1 MSARE
6 SLVITSDVDVSIM
19 DSAFSE
25 IQALRRCT
33 RDIVAVST
41 LPAIWASQAPV
52 QIAGSLAEV
61 LSDTLSLDLAYVRVN
76 EPGGSPLEIGYT
88 PQGFL
93 TDERVGQVSRCIEP
107 RLQSDLRIAV
117 AQGVPHPLGP
127 GTLQLAFIS
136 IGLAQRL
143 GVLVVGAKRE
153 TFPLET
159 ERLVLNVA
167 ANQAA
172 IVLERKWAELA
183 LESSQRQ
190 RAQLYEREQRRS
202 QQLHRLARASLAI
215 NSAPS
220 LSATLQLITE
230 SAREIIGCH
239 QAFIRTTREPDRAES
254 LSTGSLS
261 AAPPPLRGRLATPL
275 VGRNGRNIGLLQ
287 LSDRVE
293 GEFTEDDEVILAQL
307 AQTAAI
313 AIENVGLY
321 EEAKKERDLA
331 ESARA
336 QLRLVSDTL
345 PALVSYVDPSRTF
358 RFVNAEYER
367 WFGKPPHEIL
377 GKRLEELVGE
387 ENARLQAPYLEA
399 ALSGQQVG
407 CELLTPHQD
416 GRPRDTS
423 LTYMPDLDPN
433 GTVRGFVVL
442 IQDIS
447 ERKRVEAA
455 LKESAARL
463 DLAVRTAQLGV
474 FDWDITSD
482 RHVWSDET
490 ARFFGYGPGEFPG
503 TMEAFMGRVH
513 PEDRDR
519 LQDALQ
525 TAFKDRVEFQVE
537 YRTRWPD
544 GTTRWL
550 SARGQVFFDAA
561 GVPARLLGTLL
572 DISEQKRVEQALREA
587 VRTRDEFLSI
597 ASHELKTPITSLK
610 MQLQMTQRKIKP
622 EEQVGLPLE
631 KLARVLAIST
641 RQVDRLTNL
650 VEDLLDVS
658 RIQAGKLDFRFE
670 SVDLSS
676 LVHEVVERLRDQLS
690 EVRCSVEVFATDSLR
705 VECDRFRVEQVV
717 VNLLT
722 NAMKYGAGR
731 PIQISVEPLHH
742 AARISVQD
750 FGIGIDKDKHEL
762 IFERF
767 ARAVPSRNI
776 SGLGLGLYIVKQILN
791 AHHGHVRVESE
802 VGKGSTFVIELPLHQ
817 LTGPSMPVALHAVR

>member
-1 MSARE
+1 M
-6 SLVITSDVDVSIM
+6 M
-19 DSAFSE
+19 DSGSSD

-41 LPAIWASQAPV
+41 LPALWASQAPA

-61 LSDTLSLDLAYVRVN
+61 LSDTLNLELAYVRVN
-76 EPGGSPLEIGYT
+76 APDGSPFEVGYT

-93 TDERVGQVSRCIEP
+93 TDARVRQLARELEL
-107 RLQSDLRIAV
+107 RLRSELRISV
-117 AQGVPHPLGP
+117 ARDVPDPLGQ
-127 GTLQLAFIS
+127 GTLQLAVIS
-136 IGLAQRL
+136 LGPAQRL

-167 ANQAA
+167 ANQVS
-172 IVLERKWAELA
+172 IVLERKWAELE
-183 LESSQRQ
+183 LERSQRQ
-190 RAQLYEREQRRS
+190 RAELYEREQRRS
-202 QQLHRLARASLAI
+202 RQLHRLARASLAI

-220 LSATLQLITE
+220 LRDTLQLIAD

-239 QAFIRTTREPDRAES
+239 QASIDLTREPDRAES
-254 LSTGSLS
+254 
-261 AAPPPLRGRLATPL
+261 PLQGGLTAPL
-275 VGRNGRNIGLLQ
+275 VGRNGKHLGLLR
-287 LSDRVE
+287 LADRTE
-293 GEFTEDDEVILAQL
+293 GEFSGDDAVMLAQL

-345 PALVSYVDPSRTF
+345 PALVSYIDPSRTF

-367 WFGKPPHEIL
+367 WFGKPPQELL
-377 GKRLEELVGE
+377 GTRLEDLVGE

-399 ALSGQQVG
+399 VLSGQQVG
-407 CELLTPHQD
+407 CELPMPHQD

-423 LTYMPDLDPN
+423 LTYLPDVDTH
-433 GTVRGFVVL
+433 GRVRGFVVL

-463 DLAVRTAQLGV
+463 DLAVRTAHLGV
-474 FDWDITSD
+474 FDWDIPAD

-490 ARFFGYGPGEFPG
+490 ARFFGYAPGEFPG
-503 TMEAFMGRVH
+503 TMAAFMSRVH
-513 PEDRDR
+513 PEDRER
-519 LQDALQ
+519 VQNGLDA
-525 TAFKDRVEFQVE
+525 AFRNRVEFQAE

-544 GTTRWL
+544 GTIRWL
-550 SARGQVFFDAA
+550 SARSQSFFDAA
-561 GVPARLLGTLL
+561 GLPTRLLGTLL

-610 MQLQMTQRKIKP
+610 MQLQLTRRKLKP
-622 EEQVGLPLE
+622 ESQVGLPLD
-631 KLARVLAIST
+631 KLVKVLEIST
-641 RQVDRLTNL
+641 RQVDRLTSL

-670 SVDLSS
+670 TVDLSS
-676 LVHEVVERLRDQLS
+676 LVHEVVERLGDQLS
-690 EVRCSVEVFATDSLR
+690 EVGCPVEVLAAESVL
-705 VECDRFRVEQVV
+705 VECDRFRVEQIV
-717 VNLLT
+717 VNLLS

-731 PIQISVEPLHH
+731 PIQVSVESPHPM
-742 AARISVQD
+742 ARISVRD

-776 SGLGLGLYIVKQILN
+776 SGLGLGLYIVKQILD
-791 AHHGHVRVESE
+791 AHHGKVRVESE
-802 VGKGSTFVIELPLHQ
+802 PGRGSVFVVELPLHQ
-817 LTGPSMPVALHAVR
+817 QSVPAMPVALHVVR